1 MWIRKRRR
9 DPDVSHASLEY
20 DNGRGFWVEAA
31 IEEASSVYALA

>member
-9 DPDVSHASLEY
+9 DPDVSHPSLEY
-20 DNGRGFWVEAA
+20 DSGRGFWVEAA